1 MVTDFL
7 YRIRWFIVGGLVL
20 FGLYQLVMVVLPYLM
35 WYFLIKLVVGSLFA
49 FIL

>member
-20 FGLYQLVMVVLPYLM
+20 VGLYQLVMVVLPYLM
-35 WYFLIKLVVGSLFA
+35 WYLLIKLVVGSLLS
-49 FIL
+49 ILL